1 MARVAGESTQLSHNK
16 TPKERFMS
24 TAQAKTALQKQT
36 APMSFRPL
44 QDEAKTRPTA
54 RVHARRTVKPK
65 SATNNSI
72 WVAKGGTVT
81 IRNADYLSL
90 YKEDPLAQVRLV
102 KQGVAPK
109 VIDGLAGGMNVSRDK
124 LLDTLGLKRETIRRR
139 TRENQALS
147 AEESSRVLGISRL
160 IGQVQAIVEASGNP
174 EGFDAAVWVGK
185 WLDQHLPALGGQ
197 RPAELMDT
205 AEGQAVVASMILRSQ
220 GGAYA

>member
-1 MARVAGESTQLSHNK
+1 
-16 TPKERFMS
+16 MS
-24 TAQAKTALQKQT
+24 TIQAKAASPKRTPPLSLSLSEDATKLKPV
-36 APMSFRPL
+36 ARRPL
-44 QDEAKTRPTA
+44 SG
-54 RVHARRTVKPK
+54 TVKPK
-65 SATNNSI
+65 ATQVNSI
-72 WVAKGGTVT
+72 WVTKGRPVT
-81 IRNADYLSL
+81 IQNADYLSL

-139 TRENQALS
+139 TLKDEALS
-147 AEESSRVLGISRL
+147 TEESSRVLGIGRL

-174 EGFDAAVWVGK
+174 EGFDAAAWVGN
-185 WLDQHLPALGGQ
+185 WLDRPLPALGGQ

-220 GGAYA
+220 SGAYA

>member
-1 MARVAGESTQLSHNK
+1 
-16 TPKERFMS
+16 MS
-24 TAQAKTALQKQT
+24 TTQAKTALQKQT
-36 APMSFRPL
+36 APISFRPL
-44 QDEAKTRPTA
+44 QDEAKTRPAA

-139 TRENQALS
+139 TLKDEALS
-147 AEESSRVLGISRL
+147 TEESSRVLGIGRL

-174 EGFDAAVWVGK
+174 EGFDAAAWVGN
-185 WLDQHLPALGGQ
+185 WLDRPLPALGGQ

-220 GGAYA
+220 SGAYA